1 MHKPMKNDT
10 EGFINRGD
18 TEGYVL
24 RDDTQD

>member
-1 MHKPMKNDT
+1 MRKSMKNDT

>member
-18 TEGYVL
+18 TEGDIL

>member
-1 MHKPMKNDT
+1 MRKPMKNDT